1 MLLPLLPLTFKVPLA
16 PQNAALPVV
25 SRVESA
31 ALLKA
36 LPTLPPGFR
45 PLDSGLLGALV
56 PAPKGP
62 APLTPAAAAAV
73 LPPAA
78 EAPAKDLQGAFSL
91 GARLFDGRIVTT
103 PGELEPAQT
112 PVPAR

>member
-1 MLLPLLPLTFKVPLA
+1 MLLPLLPLSFKVPVA
-16 PQNAALPVV
+16 PQNSALPVV

-31 ALLKA
+31 AFLKV
-36 LPTLPPGFR
+36 LPSLPPGFK

-62 APLTPAAAAAV
+62 APLTPAAAAAIV
-73 LPPAA
+73 PPAA
-78 EAPAKDLQGAFSL
+78 TAPAKDLQGAFSI
-91 GARLFDGRIVTT
+91 GAKVFDGRVVTT
-103 PGELEPAQT
+103 TRELEPVPQ